1 MIDLYYWPTPN
12 GHKITIALEEMGL
25 PYTLHYVDI
34 SKGDQFKPEFLRFSP
49 NNKMPAIIDQDGIG
63 GMQTSIFESGAILLY
78 LSGKTGKYIP
88 SDMTRQVLVWEWLM
102 WQMAGFG
109 PMLGQVH
116 HFNHYAPVKIDY
128 AIERYVNEA
137 SRLYG
142 VLDTQLSKGDYVTG
156 DDYTIADMAILPWT
170 KSYARQGIALEKF
183 PNIARWRETLH
194 NRKAVQKAYEIGAE
208 IGEKN
213 KTDLRELSGEEWQ
226 KLFGTTKPK

>member
-25 PYTLHYVDI
+25 PYTIHYVDI
-34 SKGDQFKPEFLRFSP
+34 SKGHQFKPKFLRFSP
-49 NNKMPAIIDQDGIG
+49 NNKMPAIIDHDGVNG
-63 GMQTSIFESGAILLY
+63 TQTSVFESGAILFY
-78 LSGKTGKYIP
+78 LSQKTGKYIS
-88 SDMTRQVLVWEWLM
+88 SDMKIQILVWEWLM

-137 SRLYG
+137 NRLYG
-142 VLDTQLSKGDYVTG
+142 VLEAQLSKGDYVTG

-170 KSYARQGIALEKF
+170 RSYARQGIDLAKF

-194 NRKAVQKAYEIGAE
+194 NRKAVQKAYEIG
-208 IGEKN
+208 EKK

>member
-1 MIDLYYWPTPN
+1 
-12 GHKITIALEEMGL
+12 
-25 PYTLHYVDI
+25 
-34 SKGDQFKPEFLRFSP
+34 
-49 NNKMPAIIDQDGIG
+49 MPAIIDHDGIG

-88 SDMTRQVLVWEWLM
+88 SDMKRQVLVWEWLM

-137 SRLYG
+137 NRLYG
-142 VLDTQLSKGDYVTG
+142 VLDAQLSKGNYATG

-170 KSYARQGIALEKF
+170 RSYARQGIDLAKF
-183 PNIARWRETLH
+183 PNIARWREALH
-194 NRKAVQKAYEIGAE
+194 NRKAVQKAYE

>member
-1 MIDLYYWPTPN
+1 
-12 GHKITIALEEMGL
+12 
-25 PYTLHYVDI
+25 
-34 SKGDQFKPEFLRFSP
+34 
-49 NNKMPAIIDQDGIG
+49 
-63 GMQTSIFESGAILLY
+63 
-78 LSGKTGKYIP
+78 
-88 SDMTRQVLVWEWLM
+88 
-102 WQMAGFG
+102 
-109 PMLGQVH
+109 MLGQVH

-170 KSYARQGIALEKF
+170 KSYARQGIDLAKF

-194 NRKAVQKAYEIGAE
+194 NRKAVQKAYE